1 MTTTNTWFA
10 VDKTGLQKLIEH
22 RGKAF
27 VIFEL
32 LQNAWDESTRN
43 VEVTLTM
50 LPDRRGRARLVV
62 TDDAAEGFADLR
74 HAYTLFAES
83 KKKADA
89 TKRGRFNLGE
99 KLVLALCDEATIRST
114 TGGVTFAA
122 DGTRRSVRK
131 RTTIGTTFEA
141 VIRMTAAEYADVQE
155 RVRLLLPPQA
165 IRTTFNGEP
174 LTRREP
180 MRVIEATLPTIVA
193 DGEGV
198 LRSTQR
204 STTIDVHRA
213 EGQAWL
219 YELGIPV
226 VETDLPYSVSV
237 NQKVPLNQDRD
248 NVTPAYYRRLATLLL
263 NELHDELDADD
274 ASAPWIATAL
284 EDAEAK
290 PEAVKSVLETR
301 FGEKI
306 VTADPSD
313 RESNS
318 QAIANGYA
326 VLHGG
331 QFSKEAWANIRAAG
345 VAPAAGAVF
354 PSPSPYHEDGEP
366 EVVIDPSEWTQS
378 MREVAAFA
386 QRLGKLLIHRDVRIK
401 MVERLS
407 DDCGACY
414 GRGRITF
421 AVKSLGK
428 PWFDRW
434 QTEAGLA
441 RVVSLVLHELAHE
454 DEPEN
459 HLTERFYKAIE
470 RFSGI
475 VTARAIAEPSF
486 FKPQA

>member
-32 LQNAWDESTRN
+32 LQNAWDEATRN

-50 LPDRRGRARLVV
+50 MDDRRGRAQLVV
-62 TDDAAEGFADLR
+62 TDDAPEGFADLR

-83 KKKADA
+83 KKKTDV

-114 TGGVTFAA
+114 TGGVAFAA

-131 RTTIGTTFEA
+131 RTTVGTTFQA
-141 VIRMTAAEYADVQE
+141 VIRMTAAEYAEVEE
-155 RVRLLLPPQA
+155 RVRLLLPPA
-165 IRTTFNGEP
+165 TIRTSFNGEP
-174 LTRREP
+174 LPSREP
-180 MRVIEATLPTIVA
+180 MRVISATLPTIVA

-204 STTIDVHRA
+204 STTIDVHPA

-226 VETDLPYSVSV
+226 VETDLPFSVSV
-237 NQKVPLNQDRD
+237 NQKIPLNQDRD

-263 NELHDELDADD
+263 NELHDDLDAEK
-274 ASAPWIATAL
+274 ASAPWVAAAL

-301 FGEKI
+301 FGDKI

-318 QAIANGYA
+318 QAIASGYA

-331 QFSKEAWANIRAAG
+331 QFSKEAWVNIRAAG
-345 VAPAAGAVF
+345 VAPAAGSVF
-354 PSPSPYHEDGEP
+354 PTPAPYHEGGEP
-366 EVVIDPSEWTQS
+366 TVVIDPSAWTSS
-378 MREVAAFA
+378 MREVAALA
-386 QRLGKLLIHRDVRIK
+386 QRIGKLLIGRDIRVM
-401 MVERLS
+401 MVEELS
-407 DDCGACY
+407 DGCAACY
-414 GRGRITF
+414 GRGQVTF
-421 AVKSLGK
+421 AAKTLG
-428 PWFDRW
+428 PRWFELW

-441 RVVSLVLHELAHE
+441 RVVSLLIHELAHE
-454 DEPEN
+454 HESN
-459 HLTERFYKAIE
+459 HLAEGFYKAVE
-470 RFSGI
+470 RFGGI
-475 VTARAIAEPSF
+475 VAARAIAQPSF
-486 FKPQA
+486 FTLQR